1 MAGGIIPH
9 WRRLAQVER
18 QRCDLLAVISALS
31 AVISVKKGKP
41 EAPAF
46 LDSHFR
52 GNDGLMVGRTV
63 SNGIT
68 YSAAPKMAT
77 EQVKEPGRPPRLWV
91 KPKPAFCNW
100 RAAAL
105 PCNCL

>member
-1 MAGGIIPH
+1 MI
-9 WRRLAQVER
+9 E
-18 QRCDLLAVISALS
+18 
-31 AVISVKKGKP
+31 KGKP

-52 GNDGLMVGRTV
+52 GNDGFSREKGKPEAPAFLDSHFRGKDGLMVGMTV
-63 SNGIT
+63 SNGIA

-91 KPKPAFCNW
+91 KPKWAFCNW